1 MATGTAGDAGQEYH
15 TNQVHYLSKKITYAD
30 AGTTVT
36 VGTLPPK
43 AAVIGVEA
51 VVFTAFTGNT
61 TNTVDVGTAADLEDF
76 ASNLALGTKG
86 VIRDDEMATSLYSYS
101 ASSRDVQAAVVST
114 ADPGAGEALIV
125 VRYIVNREI

>member
-15 TNQVHYLSKKITYAD
+15 TDQVHYLCKAITYSD

-43 AAVIGVEA
+43 AAVIGAE
-51 VVFTAFTGNT
+51 VVVTTAFNGDT
-61 TNTVDVGTAADLEDF
+61 TNTVDIGTSDDLEDF

-86 VIRDDEMATSLYSYS
+86 VIRDDEMATSLYAYS
-101 ASSRDVQAAVVST
+101 ASSRAVQAAVVST
-114 ADPGAGEALIV
+114 ASASAGAAFVV
-125 VRYIVNREI
+125 VRYVINRAV

>member
-15 TNQVHYLSKKITYAD
+15 TNQVHYFCKPITYAD

-43 AAVIGVEA
+43 AAVIGAE
-51 VVFTAFTGNT
+51 VVVTTAFNGDT
-61 TNTVDVGTAADLEDF
+61 TNTVDIGTSDDLEDF

-86 VIRDDEMATSLYSYS
+86 VIRDDEMATSLYAYS
-101 ASSRDVQAAVVST
+101 AASRDVQAAVVST
-114 ADPGAGEALIV
+114 ASPSAGAALVI
-125 VRYIVNREI
+125 VRYVINRAI